1 MTNAMLT
8 ILQVNDL
15 HGYIEPHLEVF
26 RTEGAFGYR
35 TCGGLARIKSVFN
48 QARSE
53 NSGGVVALDNGDTF
67 HGTYVAVRSQGEAL
81 VPLMNGLGFDAMTAH
96 WEFSYG
102 PEQLGGTMRD
112 LGEAELC
119 YAPQF
124 GSAKDPVNIAGFI
137 AENARSGDAPLAD
150 WTAASSPG
158 RTLLDVREPAETAKG
173 SSPERRSS
181 PSTSCAPDGS
191 NCPPT
196 ARSMSCVAPGSGP
209 TPRCVSSARWGW
221 TPATSLAGGA
231 RGGSTRPGRPWRARS
246 LSPHPS
252 WRGDPV
258 AVVPARTRSGR
269 SHGIVHFV
277 L

>member
-48 QARSE
+48 QARAE

-96 WEFSYG
+96 WEFAYG

-150 WTAASSPG
+150 WTAAGSPG

-173 SSPERRSS
+173 
-181 PSTSCAPDGS
+181 TI
-191 NCPPT
+191 
-196 ARSMSCVAPGSGP
+196 PGATLIP
-209 TPRCVSSARWGW
+209 LDQLRARWVELPADRSVDVLCGAGQRAHSALRFLRQMGLDASNLSGGW
-221 TPATSLAGGA
+221 NTWRQRAPRA
-231 RGGSTRPGRPWRARS
+231 PRAR
-246 LSPHPS
+246 
-252 WRGDPV
+252 
-258 AVVPARTRSGR
+258 T
-269 SHGIVHFV
+269 
-277 L
+277 